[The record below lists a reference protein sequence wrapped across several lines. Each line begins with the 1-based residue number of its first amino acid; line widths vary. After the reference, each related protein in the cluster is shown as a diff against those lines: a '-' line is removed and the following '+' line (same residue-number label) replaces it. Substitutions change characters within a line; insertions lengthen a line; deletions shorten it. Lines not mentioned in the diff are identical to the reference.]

1 MLGRNFFHDLLSFFC
16 FSIHLFGGLL
26 RTAESAYL
34 YHYCLGGN
42 YVPTTTYQTNLNSLL
57 FTLSSS
63 ITINNG
69 YNNATVG
76 ETPDTVY
83 GSYQCRKNIDTNTCQ
98 QSCVRPGFNELAL
111 LCPNSYEAII
121 WYHRCTLR
129 YANRSFFEIMEDEP
143 SYTLIVNNE
152 LNNNLSNP
160 HQFTKAL
167 VGLVEDLSRKATLVT
182 GHDSGS
188 GSGAGAGRTWL
199 FATGK
204 RNFSA
209 SDGDKIY
216 GLIQCDSVI
225 TPKSCRTCLEK
236 IKVDAGVDC
245 YGKRNGEIMRPSC
258 YLRESSLFI
267 LPCLRVFN
275 TEFHVAGKIKTSS
288 MITIAIVISVV
299 VIAIIMTTIIR
310 MQLTTATNGHYLDED
325 VDDMATAE
333 SLQFNFTTI
342 KAATNNF
349 SEANKLGQ
357 GGFGSVYKG
366 ALPSGQEI
374 AVKRLSSSS
383 GQGEEEF
390 KNEVL
395 LVVKLQHRNLVRL
408 LGFCL
413 QLEEKLL
420 IYEFMPNA
428 SLDQFIFDPVK
439 RKRLDW
445 ERRYKIIEGISRGLL
460 YLHEDSRLRII
471 HRDLKPSNVLLDADM
486 EPKIADFGMA
496 RMFKFD
502 QLQASTKRIMGTYG
516 YMAPEY
522 AMRGHFSVKSDV
534 FSFGVLVLEILSGK
548 RINSF
553 HESKGVDD
561 LLTYAWA
568 LWKKGTALE
577 LLDPTLKENHSRGE
591 VMRCIHIAL
600 LCVQEDMADRPTM
613 AAIIQ
618 KLTNFSVSLQLPT
631 SPPTYFVK
639 KKGETSTSFGD
650 TVDEEQYTVNDASI
664 TQLHPR

>member
-1 MLGRNFFHDLLSFFC
+1 
-16 FSIHLFGGLL
+16 
-26 RTAESAYL
+26 
-34 YHYCLGGN
+34 
-42 YVPTTTYQTNLNSLL
+42 
-57 FTLSSS
+57 
-63 ITINNG
+63 
-69 YNNATVG
+69 
-76 ETPDTVY
+76 
-83 GSYQCRKNIDTNTCQ
+83 
-98 QSCVRPGFNELAL
+98 
-111 LCPNSYEAII
+111 
-121 WYHRCTLR
+121 
-129 YANRSFFEIMEDEP
+129 MEDEP

-152 LNNNLSNP
+152 LNNNLTNP
-160 HQFTKAL
+160 NQFTKAL

-188 GSGAGAGRTWL
+188 GSGAGAGRIWL

-204 RNFSA
+204 RKFSA

-216 GLIQCDSVI
+216 GLIQCDSDI

-236 IKVDAGVDC
+236 IKVDAGVEC

-258 YLRESSLFI
+258 YLRYQSDDFIDVDVPSTTEKPAPSLTPYSSN
-267 LPCLRVFN
+267 N
-275 TEFHVAGKIKTSS
+275 TTMTKPAKRKIKTSS

-299 VIAIIMTTIIR
+299 VIAIIMTTITR
-310 MQLTTATNGHYLDED
+310 MQLTTATNGHYLICLRRWIAENIMDD
-325 VDDMATAE
+325 VDDMAIAE

-357 GGFGSVYKG
+357 GGFGSIYKG
-366 ALPSGQEI
+366 TLPSGQEI
-374 AVKRLSSSS
+374 AVKRLSSDS

-428 SLDQFIFDPVK
+428 SLDQLIFDPVK

-445 ERRYKIIEGISRGLL
+445 ERRYKIIEGISKGLL

-471 HRDLKPSNVLLDADM
+471 HRDLKPSNVLLDANM

-496 RMFKFD
+496 RMFKVD
-502 QLQASTKRIMGTYG
+502 QHQASTKRIMGTYG

-568 LWKKGTALE
+568 LWKNGTALE
-577 LLDPTLKENHSRGE
+577 VLDPTLKENHSRGE

-600 LCVQEDMADRPTM
+600 LCVQEDMDDRPTM
-613 AAIIQ
+613 AAIVQ

-639 KKGETSTSFGD
+639 KKAETSTSFGD
-650 TVDEEQYTVNDASI
+650 PVDEDQYTVNDASI